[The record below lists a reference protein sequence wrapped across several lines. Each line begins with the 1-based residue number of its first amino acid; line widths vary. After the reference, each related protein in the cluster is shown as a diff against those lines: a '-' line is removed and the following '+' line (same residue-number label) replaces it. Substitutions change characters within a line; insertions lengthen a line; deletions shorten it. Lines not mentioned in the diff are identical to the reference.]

1 MSFRVLH
8 NITKR
13 LDIKEKEKI
22 RHAEKFF
29 NDSVKIE
36 FKTQF
41 SNNKIVDLI
50 GEIIREGQ

>member
-1 MSFRVLH
+1 LR
-8 NITKR
+8 
-13 LDIKEKEKI
+13 KEEAQKI

-29 NDSVKIE
+29 NGNVKID

-50 GEIIREGQ
+50 KEIIVDD